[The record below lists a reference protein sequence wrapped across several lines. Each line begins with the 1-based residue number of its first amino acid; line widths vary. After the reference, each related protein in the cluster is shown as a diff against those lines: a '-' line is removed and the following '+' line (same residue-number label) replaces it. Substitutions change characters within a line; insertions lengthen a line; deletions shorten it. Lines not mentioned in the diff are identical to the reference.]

1 MKKVQHR
8 LLPVVSRERKMAV
21 NIENGDPE
29 TQLQEITA
37 SLSQALPCDEEQQL
51 QIVSFVANDREFG
64 LHILHVR
71 EVVRVPVLTRVPN
84 APKQLAGVINLRGSV
99 LPVIT
104 LQKPSSNG
112 TRAEDAKNAV
122 PAAIVVV
129 DPDGKAVGV
138 LADSAPEVLTIPA
151 TAVSS
156 PPRTG
161 CTDPEYVFG
170 MVRLGAR
177 LLILL
182 DPERVIAAATA

>member
-1 MKKVQHR
+1 MV
-8 LLPVVSRERKMAV
+8 V
-21 NIENGDPE
+21 NIENVDPE
-29 TQLQEITA
+29 AQLQEITA

-84 APKQLAGVINLRGSV
+84 GPKQLAGVINLRGSV

-104 LQKPSSNG
+104 LRKPSDG
-112 TRAEDAKNAV
+112 TRAEDAKNVA
-122 PAAIVVV
+122 PAAIVVL
-129 DPDGKAVGV
+129 DPNGKAVGV

-170 MVRLGAR
+170 MVRLGGR
-177 LLILL
+177 LLVLL